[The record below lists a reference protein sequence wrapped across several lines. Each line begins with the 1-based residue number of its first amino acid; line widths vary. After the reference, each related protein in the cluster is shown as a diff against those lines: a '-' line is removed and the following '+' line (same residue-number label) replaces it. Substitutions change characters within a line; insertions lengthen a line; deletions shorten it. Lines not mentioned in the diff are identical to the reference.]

1 MGQKREF
8 TFTLTVRYSRIA
20 NTRQMALKSQDIVVL
35 CKLLIESEK
44 VLPYVQM
51 AEDLGMSA
59 SETHGAIRRLQEGR
73 LVAPG
78 GRNVQRQA
86 FRDFL
91 RYGISHVFPA
101 REQEQ
106 SRGIPSAWAAP
117 VFKGMFNSDSEPP
130 PVWAHPEGSV
140 RGPSIAPLYKSA
152 PNAAL
157 KDQRLYD
164 YLALIDAVRL
174 GRARERKA
182 ALEKLDALISGNG

>member
-1 MGQKREF
+1 
-8 TFTLTVRYSRIA
+8 
-20 NTRQMALKSQDIVVL
+20 MALKPQDIVVL

-44 VLPYVQM
+44 ELSYAKL

-86 FRDFL
+86 TRDFL
-91 RYGISHVFPA
+91 RYGIGHVFPA
-101 REQEQ
+101 REQEP

-117 VFKGMFNSDSEPP
+117 VFEGMFTANSEPP
-130 PVWAHPEGSV
+130 PVWPHPDGTV
-140 RGPSIAPLYKSA
+140 RGPSVAPLYKSG
-152 PNAAL
+152 PDAAL

-174 GRARERKA
+174 GRARERRV
-182 ALEKLDALISGNG
+182 ALEKLDELIAGNG